1 MTGEKSG
8 ESAIDFL
15 MTTPRVVV
23 FADIDI
29 RLHPLPYGLTAMLVC
44 EREKNPSCATNVVD
58 FASWVR
64 NARTVL

>member
-1 MTGEKSG
+1 MMTGEKSS
-8 ESAIDFL
+8 ESVLSFSKI
-15 MTTPRVVV
+15 TT
-23 FADIDI
+23 FADLDI
-29 RLHPLPYGLTAMLVC
+29 RQFPLPYGLTAMLVC